1 MLISGLALGA
11 VLGYVMQRGRFCVT
25 GFLRDIFTQRSW
37 RGFVALLIVISVHAV
52 GLAALTSGGIIT
64 PKYSELAPIA
74 VIVGGLVFGIG
85 IVLAGGCA
93 SGTWYRS
100 GEGLIGSWIALVFYG
115 LSAAAMKTGALTGV
129 NEALKSQTVG
139 LTSIHASLGISV
151 WPLAIALTALT
162 AFLAVR
168 FLREEFSGPKPAK
181 LAARKSG
188 LAHIL
193 AEKPWHVYSTA
204 VAVGV
209 LGVIAWPLSAATG
222 RNDGLGITTPS
233 ANLTNFVVTGNAAK
247 LDWGVLL
254 VLGILV
260 GSFVA
265 AKASGEFRLR
275 VPDATQGARSVVGG
289 IFMGVG
295 AAWAGGCT
303 VGNGMVQTSL
313 FSYQGWL
320 ALASIAAGVGI
331 AAKIWLKPSAPAAT
345 ARTVART
352 TSSAATAQAAP
363 LSDATDAPVDSVS
376 LGSVDVAGS
385 SAVPAAPAAP
395 AGAVPAGFAVAPVA
409 LLDRVVGK
417 QEGGKLTPLGDGR
430 YELDTVGAVC
440 PFPLIEAKD
449 AIGKIEVGEELVIP
463 FDCTQATDAIPR
475 WAAKDGH
482 EVTNFEQTDEAGWVI
497 SIKRGK

>member
-1 MLISGLALGA
+1 MLITGLALGA
-11 VLGYVMQRGRFCVT
+11 VLGFVMQRGRFCVT

-37 RGFVALLIVISVHAV
+37 RGFVALLIVISVHAI
-52 GLAALTSGGIIT
+52 GLAALTSAGVIT
-64 PKYSELAPIA
+64 PEYKELAPLA
-74 VIVGGLVFGIG
+74 VIVGGIIFGLG

-100 GEGLIGSWIALVFYG
+100 GEGLIGSWIALVFYA
-115 LSAAAMKTGALTGV
+115 LSAAAMKTGFLGGLQ
-129 NEALKSQTVG
+129 NSLKDRTVG
-139 LTSIHASLGISV
+139 LTSIHASLGISI
-151 WPLAIALTALT
+151 WPLVIALSALT

-168 FLREEFSGPKPAK
+168 YLREEFSGPRPVA
-181 LAARKSG
+181 LAPRKSG

-193 AEKPWHVYSTA
+193 AEKPWHVYATA
-204 VAVGV
+204 AIVGALGV
-209 LGVIAWPLSAATG
+209 LAWPLSAATG

-233 ANLTNFVVTGNAAK
+233 SNLANYVVTGDTERF
-247 LDWGVLL
+247 DWGVLL

-260 GSFVA
+260 GSFIA

-320 ALASIAAGVGI
+320 ALASIAAGVAI
-331 AAKIWLKPSAPAAT
+331 AAKLWLKPSAPSLNDVPSTPSTTNDTAVSAAP
-345 ARTVART
+345 VA
-352 TSSAATAQAAP
+352 SAGPVASAAT
-363 LSDATDAPVDSVS
+363 SSVS
-376 LGSVDVAGS
+376 LPSSDGAAGTEAS
-385 SAVPAAPAAP
+385 PL
-395 AGAVPAGFAVAPVA
+395 AGAFAVAPVA
-409 LLDRVVGK
+409 LLDRSVVK
-417 QEGGKLTPLGDGR
+417 QEDGKLKPLGNGR

-482 EVTNFEQTDEAGWVI
+482 EVTNFEQTGEAGWTI
-497 SIKRGK
+497 SVRRGK

>member
-11 VLGYVMQRGRFCVT
+11 VLGFVMQRGRFCVT

-37 RGFVALLIVISVHAV
+37 RGFVALLIVISVHAI
-52 GLAALTSGGIIT
+52 GLAALTSAGVIT
-64 PKYSELAPIA
+64 PEYNELAPLA
-74 VIVGGLVFGIG
+74 VIVGGVIFGLG

-100 GEGLIGSWIALVFYG
+100 GEGLIGSWIALVFYA
-115 LSAAAMKTGALTGV
+115 LSAAAMKTGFLNGLQDS
-129 NEALKSQTVG
+129 LKERTVG
-139 LTSIHASLGISV
+139 LTSIHASLGISI
-151 WPLAIALTALT
+151 WPLVIALSAVTAY
-162 AFLAVR
+162 FAVR
-168 FLREEFSGPKPAK
+168 YLREEFSGPRPVT
-181 LAARKSG
+181 LAPRKTG

-193 AEKPWHVYSTA
+193 AEKPWHVYATA

-233 ANLTNFVVTGNAAK
+233 SNLANYVVTGDTERF
-247 LDWGVLL
+247 DWGVLL

-260 GSFVA
+260 GSFIA

-289 IFMGVG
+289 ICMGVG

-320 ALASIAAGVGI
+320 ALASIAAGVAI
-331 AAKIWLKPSAPAAT
+331 AAKLWLKPSAPSLNDVPSTPSTTNDTAVSAT
-345 ARTVART
+345 APVA
-352 TSSAATAQAAP
+352 SAATSP
-363 LSDATDAPVDSVS
+363 VS
-376 LGSVDVAGS
+376 LPGSEG
-385 SAVPAAPAAP
+385 
-395 AGAVPAGFAVAPVA
+395 AGAAGTEASPLAGAFAVAPVA
-409 LLDRVVGK
+409 LLDRSVVK
-417 QEGGKLTPLGDGR
+417 QDDGKLKPLGGGR

-449 AIGKIEVGEELVIP
+449 AINKIEVGEELVIP

-482 EVTNFEQTDEAGWVI
+482 EVTNFEQTGEAGWTI
-497 SIKRGK
+497 SVRRGR

>member
-1 MLISGLALGA
+1 MLITGLALGA
-11 VLGYVMQRGRFCVT
+11 VLGFVMQRGRFCVT

-37 RGFVALLIVISVHAV
+37 RGFVALLIVISVHAI
-52 GLAALTSGGIIT
+52 GLAALTSAGVIT
-64 PKYSELAPIA
+64 PEYKELAPLA
-74 VIVGGLVFGIG
+74 VIIGGVIFGLG

-100 GEGLIGSWIALVFYG
+100 GEGLIGSWIALVFYA
-115 LSAAAMKTGALTGV
+115 LSAAAMKTGFLSGV
-129 NEALKSQTVG
+129 NDALKSQKVG
-139 LTSIHASLGISV
+139 LTSIHASLGISI

-162 AFLAVR
+162 AYLAAR
-168 FLREEFSGPKPAK
+168 YLREEFSGPRPVT
-181 LAARKSG
+181 LAPRKSG

-193 AEKPWHVYSTA
+193 AEKPWHVYATA
-204 VAVGV
+204 IAVGV
-209 LGVIAWPLSAATG
+209 LGVIAWPLSATTG

-233 ANLTNFVVTGNAAK
+233 SNLANFIVTGGLER

-260 GSFVA
+260 GSFIA

-275 VPDATQGARSVVGG
+275 VPDAKQGARSVIGG

-295 AAWAGGCT
+295 ASWAGGCT

-313 FSYQGWL
+313 FSYQGWI
-320 ALASIAAGVGI
+320 ALASIAAGVAI
-331 AAKIWLKPSAPAAT
+331 AAKLWLKPSAPAT
-345 ARTVART
+345 ALNDAPS
-352 TSSAATAQAAP
+352 TSSADNSAAVSATESAAP
-363 LSDATDAPVDSVS
+363 VAAATSPVS
-376 LGSVDVAGS
+376 LPNSDGAAGTEVSPLVGS
-385 SAVPAAPAAP
+385 
-395 AGAVPAGFAVAPVA
+395 FAVAPVA
-409 LLDRVVGK
+409 LLDRSVVK
-417 QEGGKLTPLGDGR
+417 QDGGKLTPLGSGR

-449 AIGKIEVGEELVIP
+449 AIGKIEIGEELVIP

-482 EVTNFEQTDEAGWVI
+482 EVTNFEQTGEAGWTI
-497 SIKRGK
+497 SVRRGR

>member
-1 MLISGLALGA
+1 MLITGLALGA

-52 GLAALTSGGIIT
+52 GLAALTSGGVIT
-64 PKYSELAPIA
+64 PEYDNLAPIA

-115 LSAAAMKTGALTGV
+115 LSAAAMKTGVLSGV
-129 NEALKSQTVG
+129 NEALKSQTVE

-151 WPLAIALTALT
+151 WPLAIALSALT

-188 LAHIL
+188 IAHIL

-233 ANLTNFVVTGNAAK
+233 SNLTNFIVNGDTAK
-247 LDWGVLL
+247 FDWGVLL
-254 VLGILV
+254 VLGILL

-320 ALASIAAGVGI
+320 ALAAIAAGVGI
-331 AAKIWLKPSAPAAT
+331 AAKIWLKPSAAPASAST
-345 ARTVART
+345 A
-352 TSSAATAQAAP
+352 SSAPPADVTTAP
-363 LSDATDAPVDSVS
+363 VAPVD
-376 LGSVDVAGS
+376 
-385 SAVPAAPAAP
+385 AVAAPEGTNA
-395 AGAVPAGFAVAPVA
+395 AGFAVAPVA
-409 LLDRVVGK
+409 LLDRAVVK
-417 QEGGKLTPLGDGR
+417 QDKGKLVDLGDGR

-482 EVTNFEQTDEAGWVI
+482 EVTSFEQTDEAGWII
-497 SIKRGK
+497 SVKRGK

>member
-1 MLISGLALGA
+1 MLLSGLALGA

-52 GLAALTSGGIIT
+52 GLAALTTAGIIT
-64 PKYSELAPIA
+64 PEYKELAPLA
-74 VIVGGLVFGIG
+74 VIVGGLIFGLG

-115 LSAAAMKTGALTGV
+115 LSAAAMKSGALKGV
-129 NEALKSQTVG
+129 QDALKSQKVG
-139 LTSIHASLGISV
+139 LTTIHDSLGISV
-151 WPLAIALTALT
+151 WPLVIALSGVTAW
-162 AFLAVR
+162 LASR
-168 FLREEFSGPKPAK
+168 FLIAEFSGPKQAV
-181 LAARKSG
+181 LAPKKSG
-188 LAHIL
+188 IAHLL
-193 AEKPWHVYSTA
+193 AEKPWHVYVTA
-204 VAVGV
+204 VIVGV

-233 ANLTNFVVTGNAAK
+233 ANLTNFVVTGNAEK
-247 LDWGVLL
+247 FDWGVLL

-260 GSFVA
+260 GSFIA
-265 AKASGEFRLR
+265 AKLSGEFRLR
-275 VPDATQGARSVVGG
+275 VPDATQATRSVFGG

-320 ALASIAAGVGI
+320 ALFFIALGVGLGAKLWLKPASAGTDPSSADGAGAEAASAAGVDSG
-331 AAKIWLKPSAPAAT
+331 AAVSATGSNVAATEVDATSTVSAPVAT
-345 ARTVART
+345 GIST
-352 TSSAATAQAAP
+352 
-363 LSDATDAPVDSVS
+363 
-376 LGSVDVAGS
+376 
-385 SAVPAAPAAP
+385 
-395 AGAVPAGFAVAPVA
+395 GFAVAPVGV
-409 LLDRVVGK
+409 LDPIVVK
-417 QEGGKLTPLGDGR
+417 QENKGFLKPLGEGR
-430 YELDTVGAVC
+430 WAMDTLGAVC

-449 AIGKIEVGEELVIP
+449 AIKRIAVGEELVIT

-475 WAAKDGH
+475 WAANDGH
-482 EVTNFEQTDEAGWVI
+482 EVTQFEQTEDAGWVI
-497 SIKRGK
+497 AVKRGR

>member
-1 MLISGLALGA
+1 MLITGLALGA

-52 GLAALTSGGIIT
+52 GLAALTSGGVIT
-64 PKYSELAPIA
+64 PEYDNLAPIA

-115 LSAAAMKTGALTGV
+115 LSAAAMKTGVLSGV
-129 NEALKSQTVG
+129 NEALKSQTVE
-139 LTSIHASLGISV
+139 LTSIHASLGISG
-151 WPLAIALTALT
+151 WPLAIALSALT

-188 LAHIL
+188 IAHIL

-233 ANLTNFVVTGNAAK
+233 SNLTNFIVNGDTAK
-247 LDWGVLL
+247 FDWGVLL
-254 VLGILV
+254 VLGILL

-320 ALASIAAGVGI
+320 ALAAIAAGVGI
-331 AAKIWLKPSAPAAT
+331 AAKIWLKPSAAPASAST
-345 ARTVART
+345 A
-352 TSSAATAQAAP
+352 SSAPPADVTTAP
-363 LSDATDAPVDSVS
+363 VAPVD
-376 LGSVDVAGS
+376 
-385 SAVPAAPAAP
+385 AVAAPEGTNA
-395 AGAVPAGFAVAPVA
+395 AGFAVAPVA
-409 LLDRVVGK
+409 LLDRAVVK
-417 QEGGKLTPLGDGR
+417 QDKGKLVDLGDGR

-482 EVTNFEQTDEAGWVI
+482 EVTSFEQTDEAGWII
-497 SIKRGK
+497 SVKRGK